1 MVVWDRMFCLG
12 MAEISSLVFLVLFK
26 VGCRL
31 SPGLHTW
38 VVFRAG
44 DAVGGV
50 L

>member
-1 MVVWDRMFCLG
+1 MFCLG
-12 MAEISSLVFLVLFK
+12 LAKISSSVFLVLFK